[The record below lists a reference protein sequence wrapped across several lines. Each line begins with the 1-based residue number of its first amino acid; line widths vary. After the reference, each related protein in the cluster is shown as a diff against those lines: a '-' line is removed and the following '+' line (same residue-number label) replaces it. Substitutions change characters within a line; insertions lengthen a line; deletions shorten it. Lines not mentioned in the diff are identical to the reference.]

1 MGLSESVEEFLGSSD
16 TRCELDADGNF
27 RVWGLGTADPS
38 AAILVTSATDAL
50 KTTDGGRLTGSLDRS
65 LLWQIAG
72 LSLARELVTEP
83 HPKASLAEW
92 IEQLRVAGVD
102 LVAIE
107 RSDAL

>member
-1 MGLSESVEEFLGSSD
+1 MGLRESVEEFLGSSD
-16 TRCELDADGNF
+16 TRCELDAEGNL
-27 RVWGLGTADPS
+27 RIWGLGTSDPS
-38 AAILVTSATDAL
+38 AVILVTPATDAL
-50 KTTDGGRLTGSLDRS
+50 KTTDRGRLTGSLDRS
-65 LLWQIAG
+65 VHWQIAG

-83 HPKASLAEW
+83 HPKTSLAEW